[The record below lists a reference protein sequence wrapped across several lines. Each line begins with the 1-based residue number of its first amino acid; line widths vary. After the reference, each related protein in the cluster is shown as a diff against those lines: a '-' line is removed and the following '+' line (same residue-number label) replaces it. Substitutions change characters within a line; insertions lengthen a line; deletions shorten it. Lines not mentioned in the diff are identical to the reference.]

1 LSRDGGTWDGL
12 SPFIF
17 FCVIFISNPS
27 DGALGPTWENGFRP
41 CAFSVAVFAAG
52 ANRFPFIALDFLGPA
67 GQATLF

>member
-41 CAFSVAVFAAG
+41 CA
-52 ANRFPFIALDFLGPA
+52 LKE
-67 GQATLF
+67 